1 MILAK
6 VFIFLQF
13 IGKKLNKIIKMT
25 ESAGQRLLRVIETL
39 KMTQVEF
46 AEELSRLGKPVHQTT
61 ASYWVNKKIYFSPTL
76 LLRLEPFFKKY
87 NLNINYLNDP
97 SQPMTDKKALSDLP
111 LKDQLLKAQERLLMI
126 LEENDRL
133 RREIETLRAENDRKE
148 LEQKNARK

>member
-1 MILAK
+1 MIIAK
-6 VFIFLQF
+6 VFNFLQF

-46 AEELSRLGKPVHQTT
+46 AEEISKFGKPVHQTT
-61 ASYWVNKKIYFSPTL
+61 ASYWINKKIHFSPTL

-97 SQPMTDKKALSDLP
+97 NQPMTDKKALSDLP
-111 LKDQLLKAQERLLMI
+111 LKDQLLKAQERLLII